1 MKKIVTLL
9 CVFFVITFLSV
20 NSYAKYVIENTNL
33 VANINIDA
41 TPPKIELIYVTNSNE
56 NNNKYAN
63 KTHTIV
69 VQFRVVERN
78 VKKYNMLM
86 GEQIKFYMGDTEF
99 FPKGYD
105 LNTKESQENVYYTF
119 TLRNLDLNGELK
131 IVVKKGSIVDIADQ
145 ENEETVLDTGIII
158 DNTSPVVTYIQ
169 EKMADGKVNAKIKTN
184 EEIKSVEGWNLSN
197 DKKVLSKEFSCN
209 AKYPFVVTDLA
220 GNNSNIDVVVDK
232 ATNIKIKYGAMKK
245 GIWQYGTGLNEIVG
259 ENGNEKIEA
268 ISLYTEGIE
277 KDFIQMRCLVD
288 NGLKEEKEG
297 ENINKSGYKILENG
311 ILEVG
316 GMEMD
321 KIENIEN
328 DIEPGIKALSIKLRD
343 DDECSVVYQVWVRG
357 IGWLEPASDGEESTY
372 DNNKSI
378 KAYRFSIVPKS
389 EKQYLID
396 LWNEDVDTNYLK

>member
-184 EEIKSVEGWNLSN
+184 EEMTLIA
-197 DKKVLSKEFSCN
+197 KVNGYFGKPSIVAKPGDILIVGANALGKVQFRRVDKEFAN
-209 AKYPFVVTDLA
+209 RE
-220 GNNSNIDVVVDK
+220 
-232 ATNIKIKYGAMKK
+232 K
-245 GIWQYGTGLNEIVG
+245 GSTWLN
-259 ENGNEKIEA
+259 
-268 ISLYTEGIE
+268 
-277 KDFIQMRCLVD
+277 
-288 NGLKEEKEG
+288 
-297 ENINKSGYKILENG
+297 
-311 ILEVG
+311 
-316 GMEMD
+316 
-321 KIENIEN
+321 
-328 DIEPGIKALSIKLRD
+328 
-343 DDECSVVYQVWVRG
+343 
-357 IGWLEPASDGEESTY
+357 
-372 DNNKSI
+372 
-378 KAYRFSIVPKS
+378 
-389 EKQYLID
+389 
-396 LWNEDVDTNYLK
+396 